1 MERYPYQGFYLV
13 DTVID
18 ISKDRF
24 ARDNIT
30 FATMRGISDVTNA
43 DLVVCKDVLRYFPNK
58 DVSHYL
64 DYFSTY
70 YNYAIVIKNVLR
82 ILTLIW
88 TYLMEQVVH
97 FVSVKRRS
105 TEGSLCWC
113 VATITWQERI
123 WIRHACLL
131 LGARGSPTTNA
142 VGCRHRLRI
151 AAAFS
156 NFARRRRERVQAPPT
171 VMPWCAGV

>member
-1 MERYPYQGFYLV
+1 MLADFMHNNAAASVVDVGCGDWQFSRVMDWSGIRYQGFYLV

-18 ISKDRF
+18 ISKHRF
-24 ARDNIT
+24 ARDNTT
-30 FATMRGISDVTNA
+30 FATMRGISDLTNA
-43 DLVVCKDVLRYFPNK
+43 DLLVCKDVLRYFPNK

-113 VATITWQERI
+113 VGRLHGKSASVSSML
-123 WIRHACLL
+123 ACYL
-131 LGARGSPTTNA
+131 ARGVLRLQMQSA
-142 VGCRHRLRI
+142 VGI
-151 AAAFS
+151 A
-156 NFARRRRERVQAPPT
+156 
-171 VMPWCAGV
+171 